1 VGDSMCFDKI
11 NALPGNATAAL
22 QPVLNERR

>member
-1 VGDSMCFDKI
+1 VGDMMYFDKI

-22 QPVLNERR
+22 HPVLNERR